1 MGIHQDVSNED
12 GIVMSSV
19 ALSET
24 DLTPYLN
31 RPTKRMLGSHAKALP
46 RKDTEL
52 CKEHGCCAHDFV
64 VSAIFSIFLRIIFK
78 NYNILYSSPILKF
91 QLSKIG
97 YFYPSI
103 LPIKYPYFC
112 NTPKMSDFQ
121 IDLSALGYNSI
132 IEPTVLNVGIC
143 YNMIG
148 KCPKTVIQNF
158 KNQHKL
164 KNSSFTKET
173 AFRL

>member
-1 MGIHQDVSNED
+1 MIQSVYCWSITLNDAKSIRLMQIAEELTAMGIHQDVSNED

-31 RPTKRMLGSHAKALP
+31 RPTKRMLNSHAKALP

-64 VSAIFSIFLRIIFK
+64 
-78 NYNILYSSPILKF
+78 
-91 QLSKIG
+91 
-97 YFYPSI
+97 
-103 LPIKYPYFC
+103 
-112 NTPKMSDFQ
+112 

-148 KCPKTVIQNF
+148 KCPKALYERNGVPALRGTSCLADNF
-158 KNQHKL
+158 EPVTISYLDEDNERIPQPL
-164 KNSSFTKET
+164 SRMIITNCTCN
-173 AFRL
+173 